1 MTTTKKA
8 DIRQQVKDMVDAL
21 PDDLLFDVR
30 RYVQYIDA
38 VAPSDDEQAYAD
50 GDSAFFDIEANFKAG
65 DALID
70 EANRKPVT
78 R

>member
-1 MTTTKKA
+1 MTTTKKS
-8 DIRQQVKDMVDAL
+8 DIRQQVKDLVDAL

-38 VAPSDDEQAYAD
+38 VAPSDDELSYAD
-50 GDSAFFDIEANFKAG
+50 NDSVFFDMDADFKSE

-70 EANRKPVT
+70 EANRKPVA